1 MEISKVDVKY
11 LKEKY
16 GTPLYIYD
24 VAHLKRNMEG
34 YLKYFKSNEFETEVL
49 FASKAFSVKEALRI
63 AKEEG
68 MSLDVV
74 SLGEL
79 YTALKVDFPK
89 DRIYFHGNNKTIEE
103 LEYAI
108 LA

>member
-34 YLKYFKSNEFETEVL
+34 YLKYFKSNEFETEV
-49 FASKAFSVKEALRI
+49 
-63 AKEEG
+63 
-68 MSLDVV
+68 
-74 SLGEL
+74 
-79 YTALKVDFPK
+79 
-89 DRIYFHGNNKTIEE
+89 
-103 LEYAI
+103 
-108 LA
+108 